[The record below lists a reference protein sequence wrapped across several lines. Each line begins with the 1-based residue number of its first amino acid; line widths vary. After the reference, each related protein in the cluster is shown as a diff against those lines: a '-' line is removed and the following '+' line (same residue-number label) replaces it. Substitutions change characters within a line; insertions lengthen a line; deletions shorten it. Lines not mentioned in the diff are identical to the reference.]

1 MAHKFYVCL
10 ILILFIS
17 YLSPPQVAG
26 QNKYTVK
33 IIQPDQVQAPAIS
46 SVTVSP
52 ENKNQL
58 VWKQTANE
66 NIVHFKIYRD
76 VLDPEGAWIHV
87 GNSMYRGDYIFTD
100 VSSYPNVRSYQYRI
114 SAVDKCGNEI
124 FNTRNHKTIKLTVD
138 EINNVANLLKWSPYE
153 GFEVGG
159 YKIYRGADA
168 ASLTPIDTA
177 AATANTYTDRENP
190 FNNAFY
196 QVEAIEKE
204 EIPHI
209 KKISLN
215 GARTRSNV
223 ASKKSILTSSDTAD
237 TSKIY
242 VYPNPLTINAVVVF
256 PYEASQT
263 YQLTILDLT
272 GKTVFSKQ
280 VFSGEIEIERK
291 NLKEG
296 LYILQIAGKKIYRKK
311 LMVGSNKA

>member
-1 MAHKFYVCL
+1 MANKFRVFL
-10 ILILFIS
+10 ILLLGSAIVCTLE
-17 YLSPPQVAG
+17 VNG

-33 IIQPDQVQAPAIS
+33 IIQPDPVQAPSIS

-58 VWKQTANE
+58 VWEQTANE
-66 NIVHFKIYRD
+66 NIVYFKIYRD
-76 VLDPEGAWIHV
+76 VLEPEGAWIHV
-87 GNSMYRGDYIFTD
+87 GKAMYPGNIFTD
-100 VSSYPNVRSYQYRI
+100 PSSYPNVRSYQYRI
-114 SAVDKCGNEI
+114 STVDKCGNEI

-138 EINNVANLLKWSPYE
+138 EINNVANLLKWNPYE

-190 FNNAFY
+190 SNNAFY

-204 EIPHI
+204 EIPHT

-215 GARTRSNV
+215 GARTRSNI

-237 TSKIY
+237 AGKIY
-242 VYPNPLTINAVVVF
+242 VYPNPMTISAVVVF
-256 PYEASQT
+256 TYEASQT

-272 GKTVFSKQ
+272 GKTVYTKQ
-280 VFSGEIEIERK
+280 VFSGEFEIERK

-296 LYILQIAGKKIYRKK
+296 VYILQVAGREIYRKK
-311 LMVGSNKA
+311 LMVGRI